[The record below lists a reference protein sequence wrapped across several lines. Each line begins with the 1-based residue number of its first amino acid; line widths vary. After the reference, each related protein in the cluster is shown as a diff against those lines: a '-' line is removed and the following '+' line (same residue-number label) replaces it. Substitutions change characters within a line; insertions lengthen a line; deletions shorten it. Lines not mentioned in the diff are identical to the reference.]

1 MKKTL
6 PETPAPPAFAS
17 KLLFLLLI
25 FGFSQ
30 TATTAQPQRRGNIWY
45 FGWNNGLDFS
55 YGRPVK
61 IANARVNSI
70 EGITTL
76 CNEQGEVLFYS
87 NGGGTAGFMYN
98 DIELGRIWNRNRDI
112 MYDLGITSGGGLSA
126 AQGAMALPSPA
137 NPQQY
142 YLFTI
147 GQYSSLLL
155 PPGRDL
161 SYFVIDMNANGG
173 VGEVIGDEVSVFA
186 PAVECLTAAR
196 HSNGRD
202 YWILTIDFDSND
214 LLAVP
219 VTEQGVLAPV
229 RHTRQVNHFPVI
241 LKTSPDSRFLFDGQV
256 LYRFDAATSAIT
268 PAAILPGV
276 YNYSFS
282 FSPESR
288 YLYTVSNAVPHF
300 LTRYDVLAAD
310 IAGSLDTIAELGDAL
325 IRQMQIGPDGN
336 LYFPEYL
343 FSNLFVDVSI
353 IHCPDSPE
361 PGVER
366 GAFSFPITS
375 SWERFDALN
384 NLADFWFDDLQLM
397 LETDTSAQ
405 LLCPGVPLP
414 LEPEG
419 IGTVYEWSTG
429 DTTRS
434 IVVEEAGEYRVSV
447 SNGCFH
453 GVETFLVHSGAT
465 PSAHIAH
472 AQVTE
477 FCAALPLT
485 MTAVSD
491 DADRFQWS
499 TGDTTAS
506 ITISQGGDFRVTAT
520 NACGEATA
528 EVSWPIVH
536 CCRIYAPNVFSP
548 NLDGINDVFRLESF
562 RCPITSFRLQVFSR
576 WGGLVFETTDPEQ
589 GWDGRSGNQFLPSGL
604 YVWLATYQLA
614 TDPPRQVRQER
625 GGVSL
630 MR

>member
-6 PETPAPPAFAS
+6 PETPPLPAFAW
-17 KLLFLLLI
+17 KCLFLLLV

-55 YGRPVK
+55 HGRPVK
-61 IANARVNSI
+61 IPNPRVNSI
-70 EGITTL
+70 EGVTTL

-98 DIELGRIWNRNRDI
+98 DLELGRIWNRNRGI
-112 MYDLGITSGGGLSA
+112 MYDFGITSGGGLSA
-126 AQGAMALPSPA
+126 AQGVMALPSPA
-137 NPQQY
+137 NPHQY

-147 GQYSSLLL
+147 GQYTASLFSLS
-155 PPGRDL
+155 RDL

-173 VGEVIGDEVSVFA
+173 LGQVISEETPVFA

-202 YWILTIDFDSND
+202 YWILTIDFSSND

-219 VTEQGVLAPV
+219 VTDQGVLDPI
-229 RHTRQVNHFPVI
+229 RHARQLNHFPII

-256 LYRFDAATSAIT
+256 LYRFDAATSAVT
-268 PAAILPGV
+268 PAALLPGV
-276 YNYSFS
+276 SNYSFS

-288 YLYTVSNAVPHF
+288 YLYTVSNAIPHF
-300 LTRYDVLAAD
+300 LVRYDVLASD
-310 IAGSLDTIAELGDAL
+310 IASSSDTIAELGDAL
-325 IRQMQIGPDGN
+325 IRQMQIGPDGS

-353 IHCPDSPE
+353 VHCPDSPE
-361 PGVER
+361 PTVER
-366 GAFSFPITS
+366 GAFSFPVNS
-375 SWERFDALN
+375 GWEVFNALN
-384 NLADFWFDDLQLM
+384 NLADFWFNDLQLM
-397 LETDTSAQ
+397 LETDTSEQ
-405 LLCPGVPLP
+405 LLCPGIPLR
-414 LEPEG
+414 LESEG
-419 IGTVYEWSTG
+419 LGTAYEWSTG
-429 DTTRS
+429 ATTRS
-434 IVVEEAGEYRVSV
+434 IEVAEAGEYRVSV
-447 SNGCFH
+447 TNGCFH
-453 GVETFLVHSGAT
+453 GVETILVRSGTA
-465 PSAHIAH
+465 PAARIAY

-485 MTAVSD
+485 MTAASD
-491 DADRFQWS
+491 NAAHFRWS

-506 ITISQGGDFRVTAT
+506 ISILQGGDFRVTAT

-528 EVSWPIVH
+528 EVTWPTVH
-536 CCRIYAPNVFSP
+536 CCRIYTPTVFSP
-548 NLDGINDVFRLESF
+548 NLDGVNDVFRLEPF
-562 RCPITSFRLQVFSR
+562 RCPITSFRMQVFSR

-589 GWDGRSGNQFLPSGL
+589 GWDGRSGNQFLPPGF
-604 YVWLATYQLA
+604 YVWVATYQLA
-614 TDPPRQVRQER
+614 TDPPGSFRQER

-630 MR
+630 MQ

>member
-1 MKKTL
+1 MKKTS
-6 PETPAPPAFAS
+6 PNTPPRPAFAW

-55 YGRPVK
+55 HGRPVK
-61 IANARVNSI
+61 TTNARVNSI
-70 EGITTL
+70 EGVTTL

-98 DIELGRIWNRNRDI
+98 DLELGRIWNRNREI
-112 MYDLGITSGGGLSA
+112 MFDLDITSGGGLSA
-126 AQGAMALPSPA
+126 AQGAMALPSPG

-147 GQYSSLLL
+147 GQYSSLVLSL
-155 PPGRDL
+155 GRDL
-161 SYFVIDMNANGG
+161 SYFIIDMSADGG
-173 VGEVIGDEVSVFA
+173 LGQVVSEEVRVFA

-202 YWILTIDFDSND
+202 YWILTIDLSNND

-219 VTEQGVLAPV
+219 VTEQGVLAPI
-229 RHTRQVNHFPVI
+229 RHTRQLNHFPVI

-256 LYRFDAATSAIT
+256 LYRFNAATSAII
-268 PAAILPGV
+268 PAALLPGV

-288 YLYTVSNAVPHF
+288 YLYTISNALPHF
-300 LTRYDVLAAD
+300 LVRYDVLAAD
-310 IAGSLDTIAELGDAL
+310 IAGSSDTIAELGDAL

-343 FSNLFVDVSI
+343 FSNPFVAVSI
-353 IHCPDSPE
+353 VHCPDNPE
-361 PGVER
+361 PTVER
-366 GAFSFPITS
+366 SAFTFPIIS
-375 SWERFDALN
+375 SWERFNALN

-397 LETDTSAQ
+397 LETDTSEQ
-405 LLCPGVPLP
+405 LLCPGVPL
-414 LEPEG
+414 LLKPEG
-419 IGTVYEWSTG
+419 VGDLYEWSTG
-429 DTTRS
+429 ATTRS

-453 GVETFLVHSGAT
+453 GVETIVVRPGTT
-465 PSAHIAH
+465 PAARIAH

-485 MTAVSD
+485 MTAAAD
-491 DADRFQWS
+491 NADRFLWS

-506 ITISQGGDFRVTAT
+506 ISILQGGDFRVTAT

-528 EVSWPIVH
+528 EVNWPIVH

-548 NLDGINDVFRLESF
+548 NLDGINDVFRLEPF
-562 RCPITSFRLQVFSR
+562 RCPIANFRMQVFSR

-614 TDPPRQVRQER
+614 TDPPGQVRQER

>member
-1 MKKTL
+1 MKKTS
-6 PETPAPPAFAS
+6 PETPPRSAFAW
-17 KLLFLLLI
+17 KLLLVLLI

-61 IANARVNSI
+61 IPNARVNSI

-98 DIELGRIWNRNRDI
+98 DLELGRIWNRNRDI
-112 MYDLGITSGGGLSA
+112 MFDLDITSGGGLSA
-126 AQGAMALPSPA
+126 AQGAMALPSPG

-147 GQYSSLLL
+147 GQYSSLVLSL
-155 PPGRDL
+155 GRDL
-161 SYFVIDMNANGG
+161 SYFIIDMSADGG
-173 VGEVIGDEVSVFA
+173 LGQVVSEEVRVFA

-196 HSNGRD
+196 HSNGSD
-202 YWILTIDFDSND
+202 YWILTIDFHNND

-219 VTEQGVLAPV
+219 VTGQGVLAPI
-229 RHTRQVNHFPVI
+229 RHTRQLNHFPVI

-268 PAAILPGV
+268 PAAFLPGV

-282 FSPESR
+282 FSPQSR
-288 YLYTVSNAVPHF
+288 YLFAVSNDIPHF

-310 IAGSLDTIAELGDAL
+310 IAGSLDTIAELGNAL
-325 IRQMQIGPDGN
+325 FRQMQIGPDGS

-343 FSNLFVDVSI
+343 FSNLSVEVSI
-353 IHCPDSPE
+353 VHCPDNPE
-361 PGVER
+361 PTVER
-366 GAFSFPITS
+366 SAFTFPITS
-375 SWERFDALN
+375 SWERFNALN
-384 NLADFWFDDLQLM
+384 NLADFWFDGLQLM

-405 LLCPGVPLP
+405 LLCPGVPLL
-414 LEPEG
+414 LEAKSLG
-419 IGTVYEWSTG
+419 DTYEWSTG
-429 DTTRS
+429 ATTRS
-434 IVVEEAGEYRVSV
+434 IVVAEAGEYRVRV

-453 GVETFLVHSGAT
+453 GVETILVRPGAA
-465 PSAHIAH
+465 PSAGIGH

-485 MTAVSD
+485 MTAASD
-491 DADRFQWS
+491 NADHFLWS

-506 ITISQGGDFRVTAT
+506 ISILQGGDFRVTAT

-528 EVSWPIVH
+528 EVRWPIVQ

-548 NLDGINDVFRLESF
+548 NLDGINDVFRLETF
-562 RCPITSFRLQVFSR
+562 RCPVTSFRLQVFSR

-614 TDPPRQVRQER
+614 TDPPGQIRQER